1 MKRVTLIIASIF
13 ILGCAPK
20 TKYQVVYKTK
30 TIYLKPSDNII
41 DYKIDTPVPPD
52 REIYIKA
59 SPIER
64 EQMLTNYIID
74 LLKTIKQ
81 YKNKENSLKEWF
93 KDDTNGTG
101 N

>member
-1 MKRVTLIIASIF
+1 MKWLTLIIASIF

-20 TKYQVVYKTK
+20 TEYQVVYKTR

-41 DYKIDTPVPPD
+41 DYKIDTPAPPD
-52 REIYIKA
+52 KESYIKA
-59 SPIER
+59 NPIER

-81 YKNKENSLKEWF
+81 YKNKEDSLKEWF
-93 KDDTNGTG
+93 KNDNNGTG

>member
-1 MKRVTLIIASIF
+1 MKWLFLIITTIF
-13 ILGCAPK
+13 IIGCVPK
-20 TKYQVVYKTK
+20 TEYQVVYKTK
-30 TIYLKPSDNII
+30 TIYLKPSDVII
-41 DYKIDTPVPPD
+41 DYKITTPPPPNKK
-52 REIYIKA
+52 EFIEATPIK
-59 SPIER
+59 R

-93 KDDTNGTG
+93 KNNTNRTG